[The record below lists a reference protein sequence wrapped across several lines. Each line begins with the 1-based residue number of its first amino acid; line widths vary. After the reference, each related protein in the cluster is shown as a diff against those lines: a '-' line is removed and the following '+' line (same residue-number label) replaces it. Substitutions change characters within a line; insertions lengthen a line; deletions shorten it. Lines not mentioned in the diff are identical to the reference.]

1 MSIIRDIVSKYGVN
15 GEEESVNSYGKEVK
29 HKLIELKKLLTDPK
43 KRYNIYIC
51 KNENNFM

>member
-29 HKLIELKKLLTDPK
+29 HKLMELKKLLTDSK
-43 KRYNIYIC
+43 KRYNIYMC
-51 KNENNFM
+51 KNKNNFM